1 MPSASQVRPAGVV
14 VLSALAMFIAIF
26 MLFLAYQMAHGED
39 LGITSRE
46 LLGALASRAPYLALL
61 AILPVALSIGLW
73 LMANWARRL
82 TLGVFGV
89 ALVRSVIAWVGLL
102 VFSAN
107 GVRIPR
113 FAFNFLFVETLVCAL
128 VVFYLL
134 RPGVVRAFREAY

>member
-1 MPSASQVRPAGVV
+1 MPSASRVRPAGVV

-61 AILPVALSIGLW
+61 AILPAALSIGLF

-82 TLGVFGV
+82 TLGFFGV
-89 ALVRSVIAWVGLL
+89 ALIRLFIAWWVLL
-102 VFSAN
+102 VYYEKPDGRWPSFK
-107 GVRIPR
+107 IPT
-113 FAFNFLFVETLVCAL
+113 FIFNFLTVETLICGL

-134 RPGVVRAFREAY
+134 RPK